1 MLAMNYAQF
10 RKELKTNLDKIVDNC
25 EPIVVTRKENRN
37 VVIMSEEAYENM
49 LENMH
54 LLGNKA
60 NYDWLMDSMTQ
71 LDQHM
76 ASV

>member
-60 NYDWLMDSMTQ
+60 NYDWLMDSKTQ